1 MYVISNITVKNTGTH
16 QHKQTKFA
24 CLLVMR
30 ADLIILLDHLSL
42 AQSRW
47 SGAGHQWPLAWTAAK
62 KKTRRKGEMMEGDR
76 PSSAPLGGSPDD
88 KSLLS
93 PTENCWGMT
102 PLTQRHRVSALKRQ
116 RPAGPKRLNQ
126 VVWILDQHLK
136 LYIHWTALCLS
147 LSWDMLAWSC
157 KTCLSET
164 NQHLNYFP
172 ELATSVTA
180 PEEATKQKRQGLYR
194 AFWAQRRND
203 KVW

>member
-1 MYVISNITVKNTGTH
+1 
-16 QHKQTKFA
+16 
-24 CLLVMR
+24 MR

-62 KKTRRKGEMMEGDR
+62 KKTRRKGEMMEEDR

-88 KSLLS
+88 KPLLS

-136 LYIHWTALCLS
+136 WYIHWTALCLS
-147 LSWDMLAWSC
+147 LSWDMLTWSC

-164 NQHLNYFP
+164 KPILELLSRTGYFCNCSRRGNKA
-172 ELATSVTA
+172 ETA
-180 PEEATKQKRQGLYR
+180 RALQSFLGPAQK
-194 AFWAQRRND
+194 W
-203 KVW
+203 

>member
-1 MYVISNITVKNTGTH
+1 MHVMSNITVKNTGTH

-24 CLLVMR
+24 CLLVMS

-62 KKTRRKGEMMEGDR
+62 KKTRRTGEMMEEDR

-93 PTENCWGMT
+93 HTENCWGTT
-102 PLTQRHRVSALKRQ
+102 PLTQRVSALKRQ
-116 RPAGPKRLNQ
+116 RPVGPKRLNQ
-126 VVWILDQHLK
+126 VVWIWYQQLK
-136 LYIHWTALCLS
+136 WYIHWTALCLS

-157 KTCLSET
+157 KTNLSET
-164 NQHLNYFP
+164 KPIFW
-172 ELATSVTA
+172 TTF
-180 PEEATKQKRQGLYR
+180 QKWLLL
-194 AFWAQRRND
+194 
-203 KVW
+203 